1 MTFHVIL
8 HDDVKKKIKRIPG
21 NYQENIISKMSALS
35 EFPHFL
41 DIKKIKGQVNTY
53 RLRIGNYRAI
63 FDVNF
68 EKRII
73 YVTALNVRG
82 RTEY

>member
-1 MTFHVIL
+1 MRFQVIL
-8 HDDVKKKIKRIPG
+8 HDDVRKKIKKIPK
-21 NYQENIISKMSALS
+21 NYQENIISKLSALS

-53 RLRIGNYRAI
+53 RLRIGNYRAV
-63 FDVNF
+63 FDVDFNT
-68 EKRII
+68 KII
-73 YVTALNVRG
+73 YVTALSIRG